1 MLNRVSLRCG
11 AVCLCLALAGA
22 GPAVDHR
29 ETPDDPW
36 IGRSTAR
43 SAARNFVYA
52 GSSIVQVN
60 LDDNGNNILN
70 DAGNEPSIAVDPTA
84 PNRMAIGWRQFD
96 NIASNFRQA
105 GYSFSSDGGRT
116 WAGMGI
122 IDPGLFRSDP
132 VLQAGPDGTFYYSSL
147 RVSPSWIV
155 DIIVSTDW
163 GASWPVS
170 HFAFGGDK
178 QWLAID
184 STGGPGDG
192 HFYQGWNVAGN
203 DHFPAQFSRA
213 VDSGVTWETPVEYDP
228 ISSIAFPVFGLTT
241 VGPDG
246 VVYVAGT
253 INNGANDVFWV
264 VGSSNA
270 QNAAQTPT
278 FNIITTVDMGGN
290 LVLGAGPNPS
300 GLLGQV
306 NIAADHSGGPNHGNL
321 YVLGSINPQGP
332 DPLDIHFVVS
342 EDGGQSFSNPV
353 RVNDDPANT
362 NAWQWFGQMSVAPDG
377 RIDVIWND
385 TRNSGQDNIS
395 ELFYSSSSDGGQTWS
410 PNVAISP
417 SFDSHVG
424 WPQQNKLGDYYELH
438 SDLVGAHLAWAAT
451 FNGEQDVYYLR
462 IGDYDCNGNGVGDAD
477 DLANMTSDD
486 CNANDIPDECEI
498 AAGTVADENNNGVI
512 DTCEALDC
520 PWDCDDFDGAV
531 GINDFLALLAQWGQV
546 GSSCDFGVPG
556 VDIVDFLK
564 LLANWGPCP

>member
-1 MLNRVSLRCG
+1 
-11 AVCLCLALAGA
+11 
-22 GPAVDHR
+22 
-29 ETPDDPW
+29 
-36 IGRSTAR
+36 
-43 SAARNFVYA
+43 
-52 GSSIVQVN
+52 
-60 LDDNGNNILN
+60 
-70 DAGNEPSIAVDPTA
+70 
-84 PNRMAIGWRQFD
+84 MAIGWRQFD

-203 DHFPAQFSRA
+203 DHFPAQFSRE

-241 VGPDG
+241 VGPGG